1 MSTYN
6 LKISQLERERDKW
19 HTMYKHSLASW
30 WEEYNSNIRLTNT
43 VKELSAQLQRLQQRQ
58 KAQLQPQPKKKQKP
72 VR

>member
-30 WEEYNSNIRLTNT
+30 WEEYNTNIRLTNT

-58 KAQLQPQPKKKQKP
+58 KAQPKKKQKP
-72 VR
+72 AQ

>member
-19 HTMYKHSLASW
+19 HIMYKHSLASW
-30 WEEYNSNIRLTNT
+30 WEEYNTNIRLANT

-58 KAQLQPQPKKKQKP
+58 KAQPKKKQKKQKP
-72 VR
+72 AQ